1 MDVSYEFFLMF
12 WEELLYLHYLGMS
25 AISYPIVK
33 LVYQTAWYIDDPSYE
48 QSLYNSINIKFD

>member
-1 MDVSYEFFLMF
+1 MRFSSVLGGVLVSTL
-12 WEELLYLHYLGMS
+12 LGMS